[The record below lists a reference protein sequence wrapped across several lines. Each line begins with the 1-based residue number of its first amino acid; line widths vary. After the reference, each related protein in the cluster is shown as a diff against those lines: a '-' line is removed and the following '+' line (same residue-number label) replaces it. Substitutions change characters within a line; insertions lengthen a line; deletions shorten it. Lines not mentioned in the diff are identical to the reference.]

1 MGARVEAQLK
11 NSKINP
17 PKGIVALT
25 VTLILCILTYQFNL
39 SMVTPALPN
48 IAESLNVGID
58 RVSQV
63 SSVLLLVSSIAGVV
77 LARWSDFI
85 GRRRALYLILVL
97 MGIGTILCMIAPN
110 FTVLMIGRIFQGATG
125 AAFQLCYVILKETV
139 SPKKFG
145 TILGIV
151 TAANG
156 GVAGIDGYL
165 GGLLSDNFGFRSV
178 FVVILVVGVIA
189 FLCVKAAVPET
200 KGETTGKM
208 DWWGALTISIV
219 LICMTNYLTQ
229 ASAIGWFAPIPLLYL
244 VGTIVSMIAFWY
256 IEKKSESPLFPVEH
270 LRSRQV
276 WPVITTTVLTL
287 SGVFAVINFTIVLL
301 SQNQNVGFG
310 LSAATTGLMFLMPGA
325 IIGLFSAPLSGWLA
339 GKVGWI
345 RLMRIGLVA
354 NIAILGVLA
363 LFWQNQWMVFA
374 TVIAMGITYNGLI
387 LTTINGLGVIQSPD
401 DAPSALPGLNGA
413 AFGVGASLGIGFVAP
428 FVAQGNFTTGF
439 WISVGITV
447 LALVSSLLIAP
458 KPEQKN

>member
-1 MGARVEAQLK
+1 MGAQVQIHSERPNVIA
-11 NSKINP
+11 
-17 PKGIVALT
+17 PKGIAALT
-25 VTLILCILTYQFNL
+25 VTLIICILTYQFNL

-48 IAESLNVGID
+48 IAASLNVGID
-58 RVSQV
+58 QVSQV
-63 SSVLLLVSSIAGVV
+63 SSLLLLVSSIAGVI

-110 FTVLMIGRIFQGATG
+110 FTVLMIGRVFQGATG

-139 SPKKFG
+139 TPKQFG

-156 GVAGIDGYL
+156 GIAGIDGYL
-165 GGLLSDNFGFRSV
+165 GGLLTDHFGFRSV

-189 FLCVKAAVPET
+189 FLGVKAAVPET
-200 KGETTGKM
+200 KGDTTGKM

-219 LICMTNYLTQ
+219 LICMTNYLTL
-229 ASAIGWFAPIPLLYL
+229 ASSTGWFAPIPLLYL
-244 VGTIVSMIAFWY
+244 AGTIVSMIAFWL
-256 IEKKSESPLFPVEH
+256 IEKKSDSPLFPVEH

-301 SQNQNVGFG
+301 SQNQEVGFG

-325 IIGLFSAPLSGWLA
+325 IIGIFSAPLSGWLA
-339 GKVGWI
+339 GKVGWT
-345 RLMRIGLVA
+345 RIMHIGIVL
-354 NIAILGVLA
+354 NIAILVVLA

-374 TVIAMGITYNGLI
+374 CVIAMGFTYNGLI

-413 AFGVGASLGIGFVAP
+413 AFGIGASLGIGFVAP

-439 WISVGITV
+439 WLSVGITV
-447 LALVSSLLIAP
+447 LALISSLLIAP